1 MTSAAPQAAGHGSH
15 QPMSPPDEHD
25 SPGVEIERKFL
36 VGELPGDLGRYES
49 DHIDQ
54 GYVAIGDDGVEVRL
68 RRRGDRTLLTVKSG
82 PGPVRVE
89 EEMPIEER
97 RFETLWPLTEGR
109 RVIKTRYL
117 VPLGSDLV
125 VELDVYAGDLD
136 GLLTAEIEF
145 PSEHA
150 SAAFEP
156 PGWLGPEITGD
167 ERYANQS
174 LALRGPPP
182 PSES

>member
-1 MTSAAPQAAGHGSH
+1 MVAGLLNGGVLI
-15 QPMSPPDEHD
+15 PPTF
-25 SPGVEIERKFL
+25 IKR
-36 VGELPGDLGRYES
+36 
-49 DHIDQ
+49 
-54 GYVAIGDDGVEVRL
+54 
-68 RRRGDRTLLTVKSG
+68 DRSEAEGL
-82 PGPVRVE
+82 
-89 EEMPIEER
+89 
-97 RFETLWPLTEGR
+97 GR

-145 PSEHA
+145 PSEQA

-182 PSES
+182 PSET